1 MHCSLTR
8 LDDSSSFHSCS
19 DRSPGLRGHIPSKRE
34 ALCLPKKPFP
44 RWQNGQCF
52 PVPVH
57 IELRSLSVPY
67 VLLFSFFPFFFLI
80 FNWRTVAL
88 QSLEKGMATHSST
101 LAWRIHGQ
109 GSLAGYSPR
118 GCRESDTVKRLT
130 QLCNLCWFLP
140 RCFPFVKLTFLEL
153 LLCFPL
159 GH

>member
-1 MHCSLTR
+1 MTAALSTAALTGHPGSEGTFPAR
-8 LDDSSSFHSCS
+8 EKLSASQRSPFQGGRMASVFQFLYILSSDLCLYPMYFCFLSFH
-19 DRSPGLRGHIPSKRE
+19 
-34 ALCLPKKPFP
+34 
-44 RWQNGQCF
+44 
-52 PVPVH
+52 
-57 IELRSLSVPY
+57 
-67 VLLFSFFPFFFLI
+67 FFLI